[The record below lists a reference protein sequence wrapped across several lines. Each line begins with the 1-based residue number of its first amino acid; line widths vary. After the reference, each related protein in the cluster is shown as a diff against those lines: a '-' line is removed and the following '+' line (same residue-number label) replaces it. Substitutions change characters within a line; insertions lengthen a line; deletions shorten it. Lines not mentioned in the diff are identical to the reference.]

1 MAVMIPSVISPDVK
15 SDAEKR
21 IFRWFKEAPGTEDWI
36 VLHSLGLA
44 YHSKLIHGETD
55 FLVLAP
61 HLGIFALEVKGGQ
74 VKRSADGI
82 WTFINRYG
90 KETRKERG
98 PFDQAWEGIH
108 SIVEFIHN
116 RLDSSHWY
124 LKQILFGIGVMMP
137 DIKYDAQGIDEHQ
150 WQVFDIMDA
159 QKGHDVAGFI
169 RRLSDGAKDDWSS
182 HYKTDVTKKLPD
194 RNDVEYLKSLLRN
207 EFDSVIPLNL
217 GSSKASG
224 QQIELTKEQYG
235 CLDQLED
242 NNRLLIPGGAGT
254 GKTMLAIEAARRFT
268 ANGERVALLC
278 YNRTLGTWLRGAL
291 KDVKCHP
298 AFVGTLHS
306 WMSSVIPEDMSEDT
320 ASEQEWFE
328 DILPNKVI
336 RKLEQEQPPFDRI
349 IIDEA
354 QDLIRPVYLQMFHYM
369 LAGGFRRG
377 KWVMLG
383 DFSMQAIYDDE
394 LNEEK
399 LIELLQDQTSF
410 AIYRLRINCRNT
422 VEICDDINLVTESG
436 MKCNTAKAVSG
447 PKPDWDQWTDR
458 EEEKKKLEERLS
470 TLINNGV
477 SMTQVVIL
485 SPVSYNRSVASQIQ
499 QYKIEQY
506 VPGKKTGLTFSTIH
520 SFKGL
525 ESQFV
530 ILTDLESVTDK
541 RMLYV
546 AMSRARYGLYILA
559 DEKTRNEYL
568 QLYIRRMFS

>member
-15 SDAEKR
+15 SDAEKK
-21 IFRWFKEAPGTEDWI
+21 IFKWFKEAPGTDDWI

-61 HLGIFALEVKGGQ
+61 HLGIFALEIKGGQ
-74 VKRSADGI
+74 VKRSSGGI
-82 WTFINRYG
+82 WSFTNRYG
-90 KETRKERG
+90 EETRKERG

-108 SIVEFIHN
+108 SIIEFIKKN
-116 RLDSSHWY
+116 LDSSHWR
-124 LKQILFGIGVMMP
+124 LKQVLFGIGVMTP
-137 DIKYDAQGIDEHQ
+137 DVQYDAKGIDEHQ
-150 WQVFDIMDA
+150 WQVFDIRDA
-159 QKGHDVAGFI
+159 QRGHDVAKYI
-169 RRLSDGAKDDWSS
+169 RRLSEGAKEDWSS
-182 HYKTDVTKKLPD
+182 HYESDAEKKLPD
-194 RNDVEYLKSLLRN
+194 RNDVEYLKTLLRN
-207 EFDSVIPLNL
+207 EFDTVVPLNL

-254 GKTMLAIEAARRFT
+254 GKTMLAVEAARRFT

-291 KDVKCHP
+291 KDVKCRP
-298 AFVGTLHS
+298 AYVGTLHG
-306 WMSSVIPEDMSEDT
+306 WMSSLIPENMSQE
-320 ASEQEWFE
+320 SENEQDWFE
-328 DILPNKVI
+328 NILPHRI
-336 RKLEQEQPPFDRI
+336 IGKLEQEEPPFDRI

-369 LAGGFRRG
+369 LAGGFKRG

-399 LIELLQDQTSF
+399 LIEMLQEQTSF

-422 VEICDDINLVTESG
+422 VEICDDINLVTDSR
-436 MKCNTAKAVSG
+436 MKYNPVKSVNG
-447 PKPDWDQWTDR
+447 PKPEWDKWTDH
-458 EEEKKKLEERLS
+458 EDEKKKLTEKIDA
-470 TLINNGV
+470 LIKSGV
-477 SMTQVVIL
+477 SPSQIVIL
-485 SPVSYNRSVASQIQ
+485 SPVKYEHSVASKVH
-499 QYKIEQY
+499 QYEISMYTPE
-506 VPGKKTGLTFSTIH
+506 KKNGLSFSTIH

-525 ESQFV
+525 ESPFI
-530 ILTDLESVTDK
+530 ILTDIDTVSDK
-541 RMLYV
+541 RLMYV
-546 AMSRARYGLYILA
+546 AMSRARYGLYVLA
-559 DEKTRNEYL
+559 GDEAVNEYL
-568 QLYIRRMFS
+568 GIYMRRLYS

>member
-1 MAVMIPSVISPDVK
+1 MAMMIPSVISPDVK

-21 IFRWFKEAPGTEDWI
+21 IFKWFKEAPGTEDWI

-44 YHSKLIHGETD
+44 YHSRLIHGETD

-74 VKRSADGI
+74 VKRSANGI
-82 WTFINRYG
+82 WSFTNRFG
-90 KETRKERG
+90 EENRKERG

-108 SIVEFIHN
+108 SIVDFIQK
-116 RLDSSHWY
+116 RLDSSHWN
-124 LKQILFGIGVMMP
+124 LKQVLFGIGVMMP
-137 DIKYDAQGIDEHQ
+137 DVQYDAQGIDEHQ
-150 WQVFDIMDA
+150 WQVFDIRDA

-169 RRLSDGAKDDWSS
+169 RRLSDGAKEDWGS

-194 RNDVEYLKSLLRN
+194 RNDVEYLKTLLRN
-207 EFDSVIPLNL
+207 EFDSVVPLNL

-291 KDVKCHP
+291 KDVKCRP
-298 AFVGTLHS
+298 AYVGTLHS
-306 WMSSVIPEDMSEDT
+306 WMSSVIPETMSGE
-320 ASEQEWFE
+320 AENEQDWFE
-328 DILPNKVI
+328 DILPRKVI
-336 RKLEQEQPPFDRI
+336 GKLEQEEPPFDRI

-369 LAGGFRRG
+369 LAGGFKRG

-410 AIYRLRINCRNT
+410 AVYRLRINCRNT
-422 VEICDDINLVTESG
+422 VEICDDINLVTDSK
-436 MKCNTAKAVSG
+436 MKYNTVKSVTG
-447 PKPDWDQWTDR
+447 PKPEWDKWADQED
-458 EEEKKKLEERLS
+458 EKDKLVKKIEK
-470 TLINNGV
+470 LIQSGV
-477 SMTQVVIL
+477 SLSQMVIL
-485 SPVSYNRSVASQIQ
+485 SPVAYEHSVVSRIQ
-499 QYKIEQY
+499 QYEIVQY
-506 VPGKKTGLTFSTIH
+506 APGKKPGLSFSTIH

-530 ILTDLESVTDK
+530 ILTDIASVADK
-541 RMLYV
+541 RMMYV

-559 DEKTRNEYL
+559 SEEAINEYL
-568 QLYIRRMFS
+568 GIYMRRLCP